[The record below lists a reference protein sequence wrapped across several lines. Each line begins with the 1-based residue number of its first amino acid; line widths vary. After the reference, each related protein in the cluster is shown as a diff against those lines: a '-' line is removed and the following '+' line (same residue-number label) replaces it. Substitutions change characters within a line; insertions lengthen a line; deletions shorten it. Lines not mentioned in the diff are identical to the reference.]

1 MRIFGRNRGK
11 LTLAVS
17 ARDHAEGAAD
27 AAVTLVE
34 YGDYECS
41 HCRQAYP
48 IVKRLQKN
56 FGSRLRFVFRHFP
69 LTAIHPHA
77 QHAAEAAEAAAA
89 QGRFREMHDALLHH
103 QRALSDQ
110 DLVRYAAEV
119 GLDSARVEQELADH
133 THALRIREDVRSGE
147 RSGVRGTPTFFING
161 VRHDGAWDLE
171 GLTDALEAASGSRVT

>member
-1 MRIFGRNRGK
+1 MFGRNRGK
-11 LTLAVS
+11 LTPAVG

-27 AAVTLVE
+27 AEVTLVE

-48 IVKRLQKN
+48 IVRRLQKV

-89 QGRFREMHDALLHH
+89 QGRFREMHHALLHH
-103 QRALSDQ
+103 QRALSDP
-110 DLVRYAAEV
+110 DLVRYAAEI
-119 GLDSARVEQELADH
+119 GLDSARVRQELADD
-133 THALRIREDVRSGE
+133 THAPRIRDDIRSGK
-147 RSGVRGTPTFFING
+147 RSGVTGTPTFFING
-161 VRHDGAWDLE
+161 LRHEGDWDLDR
-171 GLTDALEAASGSRVT
+171 LMDAVEAAALTRRS